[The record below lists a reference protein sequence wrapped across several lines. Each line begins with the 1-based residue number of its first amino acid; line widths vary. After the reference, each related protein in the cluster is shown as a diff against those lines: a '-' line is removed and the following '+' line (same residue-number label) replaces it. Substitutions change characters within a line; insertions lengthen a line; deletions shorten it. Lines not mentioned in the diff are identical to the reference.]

1 MWRANVTSCCDLLR
15 SNFPENSQREAAT
28 LAKRRRW
35 PNPPPGHRGA
45 FAFVILTLQDR
56 EVARNHV
63 AYVSSCISSA
73 KLEGVGTGPH
83 TVLLG
88 RLTGRESRVGDT
100 WSLQTA
106 LEGTGFISREPKGNA
121 LGLDCGPFLGA
132 VGYSSD
138 RRRRVGGR
146 RGRGYWCSPWQI
158 LRRILGFLF
167 FRLVTFAVC
176 YCLPVTVVGLCC
188 WLPVIVVGLCRW
200 LPLTTI
206 TAPAKRRNSEEDC
219 RSCQKKRHLN
229 SGRSKATH
237 ELPPFPS
244 AAFVSTAGPPLP

>member
-138 RRRRVGGR
+138 RRRRV
-146 RGRGYWCSPWQI
+146 RGEEGQGLLVQPLANLAPDSGVFVFSACDVCGVLLPASYRCWVVLLVARYRCWVVPLAAAHHHHCSSQ
-158 LRRILGFLF
+158 
-167 FRLVTFAVC
+167 
-176 YCLPVTVVGLCC
+176 
-188 WLPVIVVGLCRW
+188 
-200 LPLTTI
+200 
-206 TAPAKRRNSEEDC
+206 AP
-219 RSCQKKRHLN
+219 
-229 SGRSKATH
+229 
-237 ELPPFPS
+237 
-244 AAFVSTAGPPLP
+244 

>member
-1 MWRANVTSCCDLLR
+1 MICHPMMPGALDKGYSPSCLEEEFSEVRGSNLSSLGSGPRGMGPAHSLCSPRPARMRYICGEQTLRAVATCYAPTSPR
-15 SNFPENSQREAAT
+15 NSQREAAT

-35 PNPPPGHRGA
+35 PIPPPGHRGA

-121 LGLDCGPFLGA
+121 LGLDGGPFLGA
-132 VGYSSD
+132 VGHSSD

-146 RGRGYWCSPWQI
+146 RGRGYVCTRWQTS
-158 LRRILGFLF
+158 RRILVFCF
-167 FRLVTFAVC
+167 F
-176 YCLPVTVVGLCC
+176 GL
-188 WLPVIVVGLCRW
+188 
-200 LPLTTI
+200 
-206 TAPAKRRNSEEDC
+206 
-219 RSCQKKRHLN
+219 
-229 SGRSKATH
+229 
-237 ELPPFPS
+237 
-244 AAFVSTAGPPLP
+244 